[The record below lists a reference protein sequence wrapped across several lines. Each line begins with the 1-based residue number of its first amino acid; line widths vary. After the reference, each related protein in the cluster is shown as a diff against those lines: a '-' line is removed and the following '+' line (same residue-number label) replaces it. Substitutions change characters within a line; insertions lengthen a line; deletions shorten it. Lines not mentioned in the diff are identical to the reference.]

1 MLMQNHD
8 TLLLDAILIMET
20 NEFGGVCPMQQG
32 ILHPWF
38 VINAN
43 VLQVQWWLIIL
54 RVFKCPNL
62 CFLWDYLYVGVYGC
76 IFSSVFLNSLN
87 NLINLS
93 HQAMSDE
100 NILTYR
106 KPGDFFCVCVR

>member
-43 VLQVQWWLIIL
+43 VLQVIRSNQW
-54 RVFKCPNL
+54 
-62 CFLWDYLYVGVYGC
+62 
-76 IFSSVFLNSLN
+76 
-87 NLINLS
+87 
-93 HQAMSDE
+93 HQVPHLE
-100 NILTYR
+100 LQEEW
-106 KPGDFFCVCVR
+106 G